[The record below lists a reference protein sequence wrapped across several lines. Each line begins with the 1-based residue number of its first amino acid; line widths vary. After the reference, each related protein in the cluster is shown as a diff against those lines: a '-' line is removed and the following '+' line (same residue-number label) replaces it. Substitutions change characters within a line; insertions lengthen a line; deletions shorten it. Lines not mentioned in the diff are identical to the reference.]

1 MDKMIVIYLEAILRI
16 IKRSKEKEETLD
28 GLIMQIALLEKIR
41 EILNNT
47 LIRLTNYV
55 EQHTTKREITN

>member
-1 MDKMIVIYLEAILRI
+1 MHKMIVIYLESILRI